1 MLSRLYG
8 SPVLKKVTTGLT
20 GIFLT
25 LFVLV
30 HMTGNLA
37 YFADDTGEAYNA
49 YSHFLTHQLGALFYL
64 IEIGLLAI
72 FLLHATIGIQIW
84 LGKRAARP
92 ESYAV
97 YRTAGGASRQTVSS
111 RSMILTGVLLLVFT
125 ALHLVSF
132 KYGTYYE
139 TTLSDG
145 TVVRD
150 IAKLV
155 AEKFSSPL
163 YAFGYPA
170 MMLLLTVHL
179 RHGVWSALQSL
190 GLVRPT
196 ASASTYVVGGLL
208 GLAIGVGFLLLPI
221 AIYFQWA

>member
-49 YSHFLTHQLGALFYL
+49 YSHFLTHELGALFYL

-92 ESYAV
+92 EAYAV
-97 YRTAGGASRQTVSS
+97 YRTAGGASRQSLSS
-111 RSMILTGVLLLVFT
+111 RSMIVTGVLLAVWTVF
-125 ALHLVSF
+125 HLVTF

-139 TTLSDG
+139 TTLADG

-150 IAKLV
+150 IARLV
-155 AEKFSSPL
+155 DEVFGNPM

-170 MMLLLTVHL
+170 MMLLLAVHL

-196 ASASTYVVGGLL
+196 ASASTYLVGGLL